1 MLPDGSENLLRQE
14 IGDEYLEMLLDVL
27 VHSEGPRIRDHI
39 SHGEVD
45 LSEISQELANHV
57 LCICIAFLG
66 LYNFPD
72 KNSHGCSHQTAPG
85 QIYDVVRQYKSLF
98 HPISLLTMSV
108 HNAAL
113 SLLNWHN
120 LPIPSEEEFKNPT
133 GSQCDEKWID
143 RFGATM
149 EELCQWMESILAEHG
164 HKLLPCKFGV
174 DNVSVFVEVVE
185 EILNVGKF
193 TTLYRPKDEIA
204 ITALLRSIIHHMSVI
219 SEQVRRKY

>member
-1 MLPDGSENLLRQE
+1 MRQE
-14 IGDEYLEMLLDVL
+14 IGDEYLEMLLDIL

-45 LSEISQELANHV
+45 LSEVSQELANHV

-66 LYNFPD
+66 SYIFPD
-72 KNSHGCSHQTAPG
+72 KTSHGCIHQSVTG
-85 QIYDVVRQYKSLF
+85 QICDAVRQYKSLF

-108 HNAAL
+108 HNATL

-120 LPIPSEEEFKNPT
+120 LPKPAEEEFNNLT
-133 GSQCDEKWID
+133 GNQCVKKWID
-143 RFGATM
+143 CLGASM
-149 EELCQWMESILAEHG
+149 ETFCQWMESILAEHL

-174 DNVSVFVEVVE
+174 NNVNVFVEVVK

-193 TTLYRPKDEIA
+193 TTLYRPKDEMA
-204 ITALLRSIIHHMSVI
+204 ITALLRSIIQHTNVI
-219 SEQVRRKY
+219 SEQVRRNN

>member
-45 LSEISQELANHV
+45 LSEISQDLANHV

-72 KNSHGCSHQTAPG
+72 KNSHGCRHRTVPG
-85 QIYDVVRQYKSLF
+85 QIYDAVRQYKSLF

-113 SLLNWHN
+113 SLSNWHN
-120 LPIPSEEEFKNPT
+120 LPKPSEEEFKNLT

-149 EELCQWMESILAEHG
+149 EALCQWMESVLTEHG

-204 ITALLRSIIHHMSVI
+204 ITALLRSIIQHISVI
-219 SEQVRRKY
+219 SEQVRRKC